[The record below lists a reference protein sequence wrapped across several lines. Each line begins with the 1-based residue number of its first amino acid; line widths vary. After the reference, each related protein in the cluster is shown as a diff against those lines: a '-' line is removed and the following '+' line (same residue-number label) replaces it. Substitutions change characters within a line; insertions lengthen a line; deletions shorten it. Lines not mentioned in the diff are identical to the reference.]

1 MIFSSAFDFSTRSST
16 ADSHPV
22 KIDST
27 PPEKSDRPIKIE
39 GRHLSNL
46 SEINAWYVSIVN
58 TYIVGID
65 ILTFLKQSENT
76 ALQQVFTVW
85 INVRENKRDTQEYG

>member
-1 MIFSSAFDFSTRSST
+1 MIFSPAFDFSTRSST

-46 SEINAWYVSIVN
+46 SEINAWYVWIVN
-58 TYIVGID
+58 TMCILYRWYRYTYIFQ
-65 ILTFLKQSENT
+65 TK
-76 ALQQVFTVW
+76 
-85 INVRENKRDTQEYG
+85 REHCIAASFYGMNKC

>member
-1 MIFSSAFDFSTRSST
+1 MVFFPAFDFSTRSST

-27 PPEKSDRPIKIE
+27 PPETSERPIEID

-46 SEINAWYVSIVN
+46 SEINAWYLCLSIMLN
-58 TYIVGID
+58 YSLIFIYIHM
-65 ILTFLKQSENT
+65 FS
-76 ALQQVFTVW
+76 
-85 INVRENKRDTQEYG
+85 Y